1 MRPFILK
8 YRLTQKYKSAGEGGP
23 KKNIFSFGGGPKTF
37 SKSPRISLRTF
48 LSFIRTFVCLFMI
61 NYYYLYLI
69 MVLNIF
75 IFYIFF

>member
-37 SKSPRISLRTF
+37 SKKSRISLLAF
-48 LSFIRTFVCLFMI
+48 LSFIRTFACLFMI
-61 NYYYLYLI
+61 KYY
-69 MVLNIF
+69 
-75 IFYIFF
+75 